1 MLLAQRADASVKDNR
16 LGMRIGVA
24 KQKKHKKQQTT
35 TTSQVLVVH
44 RVHFPK

>member
-24 KQKKHKKQQTT
+24 KQKKQQTT
-35 TTSQVLVVH
+35 TTSQFLAVH
-44 RVHFPK
+44 CVHFPK